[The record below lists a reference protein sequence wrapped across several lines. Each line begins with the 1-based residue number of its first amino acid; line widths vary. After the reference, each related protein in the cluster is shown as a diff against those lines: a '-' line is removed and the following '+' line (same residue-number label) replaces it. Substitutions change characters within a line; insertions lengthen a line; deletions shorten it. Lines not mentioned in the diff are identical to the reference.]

1 MLHIHTIY
9 MGIGKKMK
17 EPREPILSSKPLE
30 FHMVNENIS
39 EIISDVK
46 NFVGEM
52 SLNEFIKNI
61 LTPYISLKKHV
72 YVSSQEV
79 SYGEG
84 ITFYKKVEIP
94 NKQYNTQ
101 LKKWNILKEKYD
113 AELLK
118 YEQDIIEYNIYL
130 QNIEN
135 KKVMESLKDA
145 LEKVKLAE
153 KHLGKEAV
161 EKMKASLK

>member
-17 EPREPILSSKPLE
+17 EPREPILPTKPIE
-30 FHMVNENIS
+30 FYTVNEDIS
-39 EIISDVK
+39 EIIYEVK
-46 NFVGEM
+46 NSIGEM
-52 SLNEFIKNI
+52 SLNTFIKNI
-61 LTPYISLKKHV
+61 LTPYISLKNDV
-72 YVSSQEV
+72 YVFYKED
-79 SYGEG
+79 SYSEG
-84 ITFYKKVEIP
+84 ISFFKKVEMP
-94 NKQYNTQ
+94 NKQYNAQ

-118 YEQDIIEYNIYL
+118 YEQDVIEYNIYL